1 MSRAEELA
9 KELAEAAQRVKSFKT
24 FRATLQGKLTI
35 Q

>member
-24 FRATLQGKLTI
+24 SRATLQEN
-35 Q
+35 